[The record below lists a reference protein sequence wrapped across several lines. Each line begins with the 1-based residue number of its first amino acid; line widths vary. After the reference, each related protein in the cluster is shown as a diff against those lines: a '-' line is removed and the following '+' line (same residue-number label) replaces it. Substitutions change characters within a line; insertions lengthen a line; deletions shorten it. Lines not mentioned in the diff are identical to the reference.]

1 MDEILT
7 SEQMREVE
15 RAAIESGRVTGLEL
29 MERAG
34 RGVVEAIFETWPDL
48 SDAAHRAV
56 VLCGPGNNG
65 GDGFVVARL
74 LRQRGW
80 AVRVVLLG
88 DPDKMPPD
96 AKANC
101 ARWIGLG
108 AVEPY
113 IEEGEGAFWLD
124 PAVWTTDTVMVDAL
138 FGTGLGRGIEGVNA
152 AAWVTQV
159 SEWRLD
165 PAQRTGQYP
174 GVRVV
179 AVDIPS
185 GLSTDTGVY
194 LEAKEPDPRHENFRA
209 DLTVSFHRPKQG
221 HVLGDGPSVCGK
233 LVVKDIGL

>member
-7 SEQMREVE
+7 SQQMREIE
-15 RAAIESGRVTGLEL
+15 SAAIESGRVTGLDL

-48 SDAAHRAV
+48 RGSAHRAV

-74 LRQRGW
+74 LNQRGW
-80 AVRVVLLG
+80 TVRVVLLG
-88 DPDKMPPD
+88 NPEKLPPD
-96 AKANC
+96 AKINYD
-101 ARWIGLG
+101 RWIELG

-113 IEEGEGAFWLD
+113 VEEGDGAFRLD
-124 PAVWTTDTVMVDAL
+124 PSVWKTDTVMVDAL
-138 FGTGLGRGIEGVNA
+138 FGTGLVRGLEGLNA
-152 AAWVTQV
+152 AAWVTQI
-159 SEWRLD
+159 SEWRLN
-165 PAQRTGQYP
+165 PAQRTGDYP

-185 GLSTDTGVY
+185 GLSSDTGSY
-194 LEAKEPDPRHENFRA
+194 LESRERDARQESFRA
-209 DLTVSFHRPKQG
+209 DLTVSFHRAKKG
-221 HVLGDGPSVCGK
+221 HVLGHGPSACGK

>member
-7 SEQMREVE
+7 SQQMREIE
-15 RAAIESGRVTGLEL
+15 SAAIESGRVTGLDL

-48 SDAAHRAV
+48 ESGGHRAV

-74 LRQRGW
+74 LSQRGW
-80 AVRVVLLG
+80 TLRVVCLG
-88 DPDKMPPD
+88 TPDKLPPD
-96 AKANC
+96 AKTNYD
-101 ARWIGLG
+101 RWIKLG

-113 IEEGEGAFWLD
+113 VEEGENAFWLD
-124 PAVWTTDTVMVDAL
+124 PAAWTTDTVMVDAL
-138 FGTGLGRGIEGVNA
+138 FGTGLARGLQGLNA

-185 GLSTDTGVY
+185 GLSTDTGRY
-194 LEAKEPDPRHENFRA
+194 LEAQEPGGRHQNFRA
-209 DLTVSFHRPKQG
+209 DLTVSFHSAKKG
-221 HVLGDGPSVCGK
+221 HVLGDGPSACGT